1 MTPTAF
7 TQPPRS
13 LDRVR
18 RASSQWALALGV
30 AGCVAPAPRQP
41 PAVVACAA
49 PVTAPVPEIDAGAT
63 RAAPDA
69 PRADVPTDT
78 SAGAATA
85 NAVAPCE
92 PLPTDPHGVRRSP
105 PQIFA
110 AARRYF
116 VAHTRPGSRH
126 PLGPDVRREL
136 PTLQFGNAERRET
149 GAVMQSTLDEV
160 ATRYPDSLVFPT
172 RPPRLRPDACFDEV
186 FLDLT
191 EDGRYLVI
199 VETETAR
206 PVFMYWQQYRP

>member
-7 TQPPRS
+7 TLRPGSP
-13 LDRVR
+13 DRVR
-18 RASSQWALALGV
+18 HASSLWALALGV
-30 AGCVAPAPRQP
+30 IGCVAPAPGP
-41 PAVVACAA
+41 SPAVVARAA
-49 PVTAPVPEIDAGAT
+49 PITAPAPEIDAGAT
-63 RAAPDA
+63 RAAPGAPPAAAPSDA
-69 PRADVPTDT
+69 
-78 SAGAATA
+78 SAVVSPA
-85 NAVAPCE
+85 NNPAPCE
-92 PLPTDPHGVRRSP
+92 PLPTDPNGVRRSP

-116 VAHTRPGSRH
+116 VAHTRTGSRH

-136 PTLQFGNAERRET
+136 PTLHFGNAERRET
-149 GAVMQSTLDEV
+149 GAVMQSTLDEI
-160 ATRYPDSLVFPT
+160 ATRYPDSRVYPT

-199 VETETAR
+199 VETATAR